1 MPMLGRMRDFDMY
14 DSTSGIVVID
24 FTSRFPHKF
33 WISSWS
39 MDEQYPSGFRYK
51 LLSVRPEP
59 DGPIE
64 LVIVLEDSTGAK
76 TEMSRLDVDQSA
88 LDRMSAVFLQGLTE
102 EYGLDFE
109 LLDFS
114 HVRTSHEFER
124 QAAAAGWY
132 STFVH

>member
-1 MPMLGRMRDFDMY
+1 MH

-39 MDEQYPSGFRYK
+39 RDEQYPSGFRYK

-59 DGPIE
+59 NGQIE
-64 LVIVLEDSTGAK
+64 LVIILEDSTGAK

-88 LDRMSAVFLQGLTE
+88 LDTMSAVFLEGLAE
-102 EYGLDFE
+102 EYGIDFE

-114 HVRTSHEFER
+114 RIRTSDEFER

-132 STFVH
+132 STCIQ